1 MTDSFEQGLALIQR
15 LGGRERPAVLDL
27 FASIGE
33 PEFGE
38 RCVGFIYGEVYHRE
52 GLSLPERQ
60 LVTVGA
66 LTALGYASAQ
76 LRFHADAALNVGCGR
91 QQVIEAIEYASEV
104 AGSPAGEVLP
114 RGSDSRGLSPVER
127 EIVAV
132 AACVAMGTELPRLG
146 AHLRTL
152 LGIGG
157 TRKQIVETV
166 LHLAFYVG
174 FPAALN
180 AMGVAKE
187 VFDDQSAGTGGVG

>member
-1 MTDSFEQGLALIQR
+1 MSDSFDQGLALIQK

-33 PEFGE
+33 AEFGE

-66 LTALGYASAQ
+66 LTALGYASSQ
-76 LRFHADAALNVGCGR
+76 LRFHAGAAVNVGCTRR
-91 QQVIEAIEYASEV
+91 QVVEAITV
-104 AGSPAGEVLP
+104 AGSADDVVREFAPP
-114 RGSDSRGLSPVER
+114 DPDSPGLSPVER
-127 EIVAV
+127 ELVAV
-132 AACVAMGTELPRLG
+132 GACVAVGTELPRL
-146 AHLRTL
+146 AARLRAL
-152 LGIGG
+152 LEIGG

-180 AMGVAKE
+180 ALGVVKE
-187 VFDDQSAGTGGVG
+187 VFDG